1 MCTASVPTVNMIP
14 TLVVVEVRKVVEED
28 VVRARERRLEAE
40 PTGPQDLAGGQVGEL
55 KPRGE
60 GNQTGTVTEDS
71 QQEVEALV
79 GTRRTAST
87 RLRSKMEIFLELQG
101 KIIQPSLLNNWRRR
115 DSKGSSPPPRISF
128 RRIIPN
134 KAEPAELVRRL
145 ASGQDRGLALSQVR
159 DLAELELVVETVPGL
174 WMSVWEPVPQI

>member
-1 MCTASVPTVNMIP
+1 M
-14 TLVVVEVRKVVEED
+14 EED

-40 PTGPQDLAGGQVGEL
+40 LTDPQVPPGGQAEEV

-60 GNQTGTVTEDS
+60 GNQTGTVTEDR
-71 QQEVEALV
+71 QLEVEDLV

-87 RLRSKMEIFLELQG
+87 RLRSKMEIFPELQG
-101 KIIQPSLLNNWRRR
+101 KIIQPSLSNNWRRR
-115 DSKGSSPPPRISF
+115 DSKGSSRHPRISY

-134 KAEPAELVRRL
+134 KVEPADLVRRL
-145 ASGQDRGLALSQVR
+145 AGGLALSQVR
-159 DLAELELVVETVPGL
+159 DLAEPEPDPVVETVPGL